1 MSQKKLF
8 LIDAFA
14 IIYRS
19 YFAFGNNQRYN
30 SAGLNTSAMLGFTNT
45 MVEVLRKE
53 NPSHIGVVFDSPG
66 KTFREDIFPDYKA
79 HRDEM
84 PEDIRNSIPYIKKII
99 EAMDIPLIAMEGF
112 EADDIIG
119 TMAKAAEKEGFTTFM
134 MTPDKD
140 YAQLVSDNIIMYKPG
155 RGGNPAEKWGVRE
168 VQEKFEIS
176 HPEQVIDIL
185 GLWGDAADNI
195 PGIPGIGEKTSKKL
209 ISKYGTVENLIE
221 AAEMDLKGKQREN
234 VINFAE
240 QGLLSKKLA
249 TIVLDVP
256 VTYSFDDL
264 EKTPFK
270 KEELLT
276 LFTELEFRG
285 LAQRVFDQDV
295 HTSSTRPAGVAAPAT
310 SIPPQPK
317 PVKKDAPVDLFNQP
331 EIDSSPSK
339 DEPAEIIQEF
349 DTFENQKKDYQLV
362 QSESDIKKLV
372 TKLQTLKSFC
382 FDTETT
388 GLDSHKATIIG
399 LAISFEVN
407 KAFYIPV
414 DEGKEA
420 ATLAH
425 FKSLFENE
433 NIEKVAQNI
442 KYDMNILRGAG
453 VQVKGPLFDTML
465 AHYLLEP
472 DMRHNMNLLSET
484 YLNYRPISI
493 ETLIGKKGKNQLN
506 MKDVPAEKVTSY
518 ACEDADI
525 TWQLKEIFEKLLK
538 ETDTIELF
546 NNIEM
551 PLVPVLSEMETE
563 GIKLDVKSME
573 DYALVLKDE
582 IEDLEKKIIEF
593 AGEEFNVSSP
603 KQLGEILF
611 DKLKITE
618 KAKKTKTGQYQTNE
632 ETLEKLKDKHGII
645 APILEYRQLKKLKS
659 TYVDVLPTLV
669 NPKTNKIHTSFNQ
682 AVAATGRLSSNNP
695 NLQNIPIKTE
705 KGREV
710 RKAFVASEGR
720 EILAADYSQV
730 ELRVMAE
737 ICKDEGMQEAFLN
750 GQDIHS
756 STAAKVFDVPLE
768 EVDKTMRGKA
778 KMVNFG
784 IIYGISAFGLSQRL
798 GIPRKEAAE
807 IIKQYFMKYPGV
819 QRYMNDTVE
828 DAREK
833 GYVETIM
840 GRKRYLKDI
849 NSKNAIVRGYA
860 ERNAINAPIQGSAA
874 DIIKKAMICI
884 QKELKDKNYKST
896 MILQV
901 HDELLFDVVPEEK
914 EKIQQLVKD
923 KMENAVKT
931 NVPLEVDMNFANSWL
946 DAH

>member
-45 MVEVLRKE
+45 IVEVLRRE
-53 NPSHIGVVFDSPG
+53 NPTHIGVVFDSPG
-66 KTFREDIFPDYKA
+66 KTFREDIFPPYKA
-79 HRDEM
+79 HREEM

-99 EAMDIPLIAMEGF
+99 EAMDIPLIAKPGF

-119 TMAKAAEKEGFTTFM
+119 TMAKTAEKEGFTTFM

-140 YAQLVSDNIIMYKPG
+140 FAQLVSDNIFMYKPG

-168 VQEKFEIS
+168 VQEKFEIH

-234 VINFAE
+234 VIKFAA
-240 QGLLSKKLA
+240 QGLLSKELA

-256 VTYSFDDL
+256 LDYSFDDL
-264 EKTPFK
+264 KKSPFK
-270 KEELLT
+270 KDELLE

-295 HTSSTRPAGVAAPAT
+295 HTSSTRPVGSPAPVT
-310 SIPPQPK
+310 TIP
-317 PVKKDAPVDLFNQP
+317 PVKKNAPVDLFNQP
-331 EIDSSPSK
+331 EISENPTESVA
-339 DEPAEIIQEF
+339 EPVQEF
-349 DTFENQKKDYQLV
+349 NTFENQKKDYQLI
-362 QSESDIKKLV
+362 ESTQEIKNLVSKLE
-372 TKLQTLKSFC
+372 KLPSFC

-388 GLDSHKATIIG
+388 GLDSHVATIIG
-399 LAISFEVN
+399 LAISFEDN
-407 KAFYIPV
+407 KAYYIPIA
-414 DEGKEA
+414 EGKEKE
-420 ATLAH
+420 TLQH
-425 FKSLFENE
+425 FKGLFESDR
-433 NIEKVAQNI
+433 IEKVAQNI
-442 KYDMNILRGAG
+442 KYDMNILRGVG

-465 AHYLLEP
+465 AHYLIEP

-493 ETLIGKKGKNQLN
+493 ETLIGKNGKNQLN
-506 MKDVPAEKVTSY
+506 MKEIPAEKVTNY
-518 ACEDADI
+518 ACEDADV
-525 TWQLKEIFEKLLK
+525 TWQLKAVFEKLLK
-538 ETDTIELF
+538 ESGTMELF
-546 NNIEM
+546 QNIEM
-551 PLVPVLSEMETE
+551 PLVPVLSEMESH
-563 GIKLDVKSME
+563 GVKLDVKSMQ
-573 DYALVLKDE
+573 DYALVLKDD
-582 IEDLEKKIIEF
+582 IDGLEKKIIDL

-611 DKLKITE
+611 DKLKITD

-632 ETLEKLKDKHGII
+632 ETLQKLMNKHDII

-669 NPKTNKIHTSFNQ
+669 NPKTGKIHTSFNQ

-710 RKAFVASEGR
+710 RKAFIASEGR

-737 ICKDEGMQEAFLN
+737 ICGDKGMQEAFLQ

-756 STAAKVFDVPLE
+756 STAAKVFNVPLE
-768 EVDKTMRGKA
+768 EVDKEMRGKA

-798 GIPRKEAAE
+798 NIPRKEAAE

-819 QRYMNDTVE
+819 QSYMNDTVE
-828 DAREK
+828 DARK
-833 GYVETIM
+833 NGYVETIM

-874 DIIKKAMICI
+874 DIIKKAMIDI
-884 QKELKDKNYKST
+884 QKELEDNKYKST

-901 HDELLFDVVPEEK
+901 HDELLFDVIPEEK

-931 NVPLEVDMNFANSWL
+931 NVPLEVDMNFAASWL

>member
-1 MSQKKLF
+1 MSKKKLF

-14 IIYRS
+14 IIYRA

-30 SAGLNTSAMLGFTNT
+30 SNGLNTSAMLGFTNT
-45 MVEVLRKE
+45 IVEVLRRE
-53 NPSHIGVVFDSPG
+53 NPTHIGVVFDSPG
-66 KTFREDIFPDYKA
+66 KTFREDIYPLYKA

-140 YAQLVSDNIIMYKPG
+140 YAQLVSDNIFMFKPG
-155 RGGNPAEKWGVRE
+155 RGGNPPETWGVRE
-168 VQEKFEIS
+168 VQEKFEIN

-221 AAEMDLKGKQREN
+221 AAEADLKGKQREN
-234 VINFAE
+234 VINFGE

-256 VTYSFDDL
+256 VEYSFDDL

-276 LFTELEFRG
+276 LFSELEFRG

-295 HTSSTRPAGVAAPAT
+295 HTSSTRPAGTSAPAT
-310 SIPPQPK
+310 SIAPEPK
-317 PVKKDAPVDLFNQP
+317 KQAKKNAPVDLFNQP
-331 EIDSSPSK
+331 EINELTEVQE
-339 DEPAEIIQEF
+339 EPVQEF
-349 DTFENQKKDYQLV
+349 KSFEAEKKDYQLV
-362 QSESDIKKLV
+362 ASAEGIKSLVAKLEKV
-372 TKLQTLKSFC
+372 SSFC

-388 GLDSHKATIIG
+388 GLDSLSAKIIG
-399 LAISFEVN
+399 LSVSFEENTAYYVHV
-407 KAFYIPV
+407 PQ
-414 DEGKEA
+414 GKEES
-420 ATLAH
+420 TLKH
-425 FKSLFENE
+425 FKHLFENKK
-433 NIEKVAQNI
+433 IEKIAQNI
-442 KYDMNILRGAG
+442 KYDMNILRG
-453 VQVKGPLFDTML
+453 VNIQVLGPLFDTML

-472 DMRHNMNLLSET
+472 DMKHNMDLLSET
-484 YLNYRPISI
+484 YLNYSPISI

-506 MKDVPAEKVTSY
+506 MREVPADQITNY
-518 ACEDADI
+518 ACEDADV
-525 TWQLKEIFEKLLK
+525 TWQLKQIFQQLLKDTGTTELFEK
-538 ETDTIELF
+538 
-546 NNIEM
+546 IEM
-551 PLVPVLSEMETE
+551 PLVPVLSAMEQE
-563 GIKLDVKSME
+563 GIKLDAKSME
-573 DYALVLKDE
+573 DYSIVLAKE
-582 IEDLEKKIIEF
+582 INDLEKKIIDL

-611 DKLKITE
+611 DKLKISD

-632 ETLEKLKDKHGII
+632 ETLQKLADKHKIV
-645 APILEYRQLKKLKS
+645 APILDYRQLKKLKS
-659 TYVDVLPTLV
+659 TYVDVLPTLIR
-669 NPKTNKIHTSFNQ
+669 PATGKIHTTFNQ

-695 NLQNIPIKTE
+695 NLQNIPIKTA

-730 ELRVMAE
+730 ELRIMAE
-737 ICKDEGMQEAFLN
+737 ISKDKGMQEAFVN

-756 STAAKVFDVPLE
+756 ATAAKVFDVPLE

-807 IIKQYFMKYPGV
+807 IIKQYFMQYPGV
-819 QRYMNDTVE
+819 QSYMNDVVE
-828 DAREK
+828 DARK
-833 GYVETIM
+833 NGYVETIM

-849 NSKNAIVRGYA
+849 NSRNAIVRGYA

-874 DIIKKAMICI
+874 DIIKKAMIDI
-884 QKELKDKNYKST
+884 QKELKENNYKST

-914 EKIQQLVKD
+914 QQVQELVKT

-931 NVPLEVDMNFANSWL
+931 NVPLEVDMNFAHTWL

>member
-30 SAGLNTSAMLGFTNT
+30 SQGLNTSAMLGFTNT
-45 MVEVLRKE
+45 IVDVLKRE

-66 KTFREDIFPDYKA
+66 KTFREDIFPAYKA

-84 PEDIRNSIPYIKKII
+84 PEDIRNAIPYIKKII

-119 TMAKAAEKEGFTTFM
+119 TMAKRAEKEGFTTFM

-140 YAQLVSDNIIMYKPG
+140 YAQLVSDNIFMYKPG

-168 VQEKFEIS
+168 VQEKFEIN

-185 GLWGDAADNI
+185 GLWGDSADNI

-221 AAEMDLKGKQREN
+221 AAEMDLKGKQKEN
-234 VINFAE
+234 VINFSE

-256 VTYSFDDL
+256 VEYSFDDL
-264 EKTPFK
+264 KKTAFK
-270 KEELLT
+270 KEDLLS

-295 HTSSTRPAGVAAPAT
+295 HTSSTKPTNDTAKVA
-310 SIPPQPK
+310 SK
-317 PVKKDAPVDLFNQP
+317 PVQAKKDAVVDLFNQP
-331 EIDSSPSK
+331 ALDNSDSSE
-339 DEPAEIIQEF
+339 EPLSEF
-349 DTFENQKKDYQLV
+349 KSFETEKKDYQIV
-362 QSESDIKKLV
+362 DSKEGIKKLV
-372 TKLQTLKSFC
+372 AELKKVKSFC

-388 GLDSHKATIIG
+388 GLDSHLANIIG
-399 LAISFEVN
+399 LSISYQKD
-407 KAFYIPV
+407 KAYYIPV
-414 DEGKEA
+414 PDDDIED
-420 ATLAH
+420 TLGQ
-425 FKSLFENE
+425 FKALMEDE

-442 KYDMNILRGAG
+442 KYDMNILRRANIH
-453 VQVKGPLFDTML
+453 VKGPLFDTML
-465 AHYLLEP
+465 AHYLIEP

-493 ETLIGKKGKNQLN
+493 ETLIGKKGKKQLN
-506 MKDVPAEKVTSY
+506 MKDVPAEKITNY

-525 TWQLKEIFEKLLK
+525 TWQLKGVFEPLLK
-538 ETDTIELF
+538 DTDTLTLF
-546 NNIEM
+546 KEIEM
-551 PLVPVLSEMETE
+551 PLVPVLAEMESE
-563 GIKLDVKSME
+563 GVKLDVKSME
-573 DYALVLKDE
+573 DYALILKDE
-582 IEDLEKKIIEF
+582 LDGLEKKIIEL

-611 DKLKITE
+611 DKLKVSE

-632 ETLEKLKDKHGII
+632 ETLQKLVDKHDII
-645 APILEYRQLKKLKS
+645 APILDYRQLKKLKS

-669 NPKTNKIHTSFNQ
+669 NPDTGKIHTSFNQ

-730 ELRVMAE
+730 ELRIMAE
-737 ICKDEGMQEAFLN
+737 ICEDEGMLEAFLN
-750 GQDIHS
+750 GHDIHS
-756 STAAKVFDVPLE
+756 ATAANVFDVPLDK
-768 EVDKTMRGKA
+768 VDKVMRGKA

-807 IIKQYFMKYPGV
+807 IIKQYFIKYPGV
-819 QRYMNDTVE
+819 QRYMTDTVE
-828 DAREK
+828 RAREK

-874 DIIKKAMICI
+874 DIIKKAMINI
-884 QKELKDKNYKST
+884 QKELKEKNYKST
-896 MILQV
+896 MVLQV
-901 HDELLFDVVPEEK
+901 HDELLFDAVAEEK
-914 EKIQQLVKD
+914 EKLKELVKIN
-923 KMENAVKT
+923 MENAVKT
-931 NVPLEVDMNFANSWL
+931 KVPLEVDINFAENWL

>member
-1 MSQKKLF
+1 MSEKKLF

-30 SAGLNTSAMLGFTNT
+30 SQGLNTSAMLGFTNT
-45 MVEVLRKE
+45 IIELLRKE
-53 NPSHIGVVFDSPG
+53 NPTHIGVVFDSPG
-66 KTFREDIFPDYKA
+66 KTFREDIYPLYKA

-99 EAMDIPLIAMEGF
+99 EAMNIPLVAMEGF

-119 TMAKAAEKEGFTTFM
+119 TMAKAAEKEEFITYM

-140 YAQLVSDNIIMYKPG
+140 FMQLVTDNIIMYKPG
-155 RGGNPAEKWGVRE
+155 RSGNPAEKLGVSE
-168 VQEKFEIS
+168 VLEKFEIN

-209 ISKYGTVENLIE
+209 ISKYGTIENLIE
-221 AAEMDLKGKQREN
+221 AAEADLKGKQREN

-256 VTYSFDDL
+256 IKFSFEDL
-264 EKTPFK
+264 K
-270 KEELLT
+270 KSAFNKEALLA
-276 LFTELEFRG
+276 LFAELEFRG
-285 LAQRVFDQDV
+285 LAQRIFDQDV
-295 HTSSTRPAGVAAPAT
+295 HTSSTRPTGTPAPT
-310 SIPPQPK
+310 RTIPPQPK
-317 PVKKDAPVDLFNQP
+317 KNVPVDLFNQP
-331 EIDSSPSK
+331 AISDSINEEQP
-339 DEPAEIIQEF
+339 EENIQEYKTF
-349 DTFENQKKDYQLV
+349 DSKKQHYQLV
-362 QSESDIKKLV
+362 ESIEDIKKLV
-372 TKLQTLKSFC
+372 AQLGKLKSFC

-388 GLDSHKATIIG
+388 GLDSHTAAIIG
-399 LAISFEVN
+399 LSFSFENN
-407 KAFYIPV
+407 KAFYVPV
-414 DEGKEA
+414 AEGKEEV
-420 ATLAH
+420 TLSH
-425 FKSLFENE
+425 FRSLFENE
-433 NIEKVAQNI
+433 NIEKIAQNI
-442 KYDMNILRGAG
+442 KYDMNILKG
-453 VQVKGPLFDTML
+453 VNIKVLGPLFDTMI

-472 DMRHNMNLLSET
+472 DMRHNMDLLSET
-484 YLNYRPISI
+484 YLSYRPISI

-506 MKDVPAEKVTSY
+506 MRDVSPAQVSNY

-525 TWQLKEIFEKLLK
+525 TWQLKGVFEKLLK
-538 ETDTIELF
+538 ETETSKLF
-546 NNIEM
+546 CDIEM
-551 PLVPVLSEMETE
+551 PLIPVLSEMESE
-563 GIKLDVKSME
+563 GVKLDSKSLE
-573 DYALVLKDE
+573 NYAEVLKDD
-582 IEDLEKKIIEF
+582 IDDLEKKIIDL

-603 KQLGEILF
+603 KQLGEVLF
-611 DKLKITE
+611 DKLKITD

-632 ETLEKLKDKHGII
+632 ETLQKLADKHEII

-669 NPKTNKIHTSFNQ
+669 NPSTGKIHTSFNQ

-710 RKAFVASEGR
+710 RRAFVASEGR

-737 ICKDEGMQEAFLN
+737 ICEDKGMQDAFMN
-750 GQDIHS
+750 GQDIHAA
-756 STAAKVFDVPLE
+756 TAANVFDVPLE
-768 EVDKTMRGKA
+768 EVDKAMRNKA

-828 DAREK
+828 EARK
-833 GYVETIM
+833 NGYVQTIM

-849 NSKNAIVRGYA
+849 NSRNAIVRGYA

-874 DIIKKAMICI
+874 DIIKKAMIDI
-884 QKELKDKNYKST
+884 QKELKGKNYKST

-914 EKIQQLVKD
+914 EKMKQLVKD

-931 NVPLEVDMNFANSWL
+931 NVPLEVDMNYADNWL